1 VEDFVF
7 SAQFYCGGTLFG
19 VLLLYIQVLN
29 VSKKYLG
36 REKEKE
42 NRGM

>member
-7 SAQFYCGGTLFG
+7 SAQFYFGGTLFG
-19 VLLLYIQVLN
+19 VLYKQVLN
-29 VSKKYLG
+29 VSKTKYIG